1 MLTNLL
7 TLDMRPQ
14 TISDV
19 IGQDHLTKNGGF
31 LERLVASKIPT
42 SVILYGPP
50 GIGKTSLAYA
60 MANDLGVPFEAFNAS
75 TDTKADLQKI
85 AKKAKEA
92 PVLLLLDEIHRLDKP
107 KQDFLLPFLEN
118 GEIIMVGATTE
129 NPYIEVN
136 PAIRSR
142 TTILQLEPLSIDDL
156 ITLLKKAIRRLEETT
171 NCQIVVYD
179 QQLETI
185 AKRTNGDA
193 RNAITKLQL
202 AVTYAPKEP
211 ADNPSKIII
220 TGAMID
226 AVVQSGQS
234 EGDKNGDTH
243 YNLLSA
249 FQKSIRG
256 SDVNASLHYLARLIK
271 TGDLEAICRRL
282 SIIAYEDI
290 GLADDNAVI
299 LTQQAI
305 VVAKNTGFPEARIPL
320 ANAVVRLAL
329 APKSNNA
336 YKAIDRALADL
347 ELGYDLSI
355 PNHLKDAHFKGAEA
369 LGHTGYVYPHD
380 APGNIKHWIAQR
392 YLPNAIADH
401 FYLDTENLS
410 TEQEE
415 KLVERARIISRKHL
429 NP

>member
-1 MLTNLL
+1 M
-7 TLDMRPQ
+7 
-14 TISDV
+14 
-19 IGQDHLTKNGGF
+19 
-31 LERLVASKIPT
+31 
-42 SVILYGPP
+42 
-50 GIGKTSLAYA
+50 
-60 MANDLGVPFEAFNAS
+60 
-75 TDTKADLQKI
+75 
-85 AKKAKEA
+85 
-92 PVLLLLDEIHRLDKP
+92 
-107 KQDFLLPFLEN
+107 
-118 GEIIMVGATTE
+118 
-129 NPYIEVN
+129 
-136 PAIRSR
+136 
-142 TTILQLEPLSIDDL
+142 
-156 ITLLKKAIRRLEETT
+156 
-171 NCQIVVYD
+171 
-179 QQLETI
+179 
-185 AKRTNGDA
+185 
-193 RNAITKLQL
+193 
-202 AVTYAPKEP
+202 
-211 ADNPSKIII
+211 
-220 TGAMID
+220 
-226 AVVQSGQS
+226 
-234 EGDKNGDTH
+234 
-243 YNLLSA
+243 
-249 FQKSIRG
+249 
-256 SDVNASLHYLARLIK
+256 
-271 TGDLEAICRRL
+271 

-369 LGHTGYVYPHD
+369 LGHTGYIYPHD